1 MTWGVFRCVAGVAL
15 VALGVPLAV
24 LLFAVVCTPTNAG
37 RDGVPW
43 FRAFVFLMLA
53 LPVAMVWG
61 GIWMYRAGRAGYAE
75 AQAEGRYQRHKERAK
90 AAAKAK
96 VRRPKKHWQDDE
108 DDDDPPRPRDRA
120 DDHWSPR
127 NRPRDD

>member
-1 MTWGVFRCVAGVAL
+1 MTWGIFRCVAGVAL

-37 RDGVPW
+37 PDGVPW

-53 LPVAMVWG
+53 LPIVMVWG
-61 GIWMYRAGRAGYAE
+61 GVWMYRAGLGIAE
-75 AQAEGRYQRHKERAK
+75 AQREARYRRNKEWQK

-96 VRRPKKHWQDDE
+96 VRRPKKHWQDDDE
-108 DDDDPPRPRDRA
+108 DAPPPRPRAGDS
-120 DDHWSPR
+120 WSRR
-127 NRPRDD
+127 NRKRGD